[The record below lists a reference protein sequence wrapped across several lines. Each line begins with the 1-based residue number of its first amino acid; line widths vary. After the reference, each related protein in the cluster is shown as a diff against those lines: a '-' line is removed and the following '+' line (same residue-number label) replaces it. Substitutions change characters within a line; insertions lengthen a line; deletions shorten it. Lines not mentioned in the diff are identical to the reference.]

1 MIGLGTFAF
10 AQPWL
15 LLALLGLPALWFL
28 LRVTPPAPKTV
39 RFPAVRLLTGLA
51 PPEETPARTPLWLL
65 LLRLLA
71 AALIILGL
79 AGPVLHPAERLAG
92 NGPLVLVID
101 DGWAAAA
108 RWDALERAAE
118 ASIDR
123 AERAQRRVILLTT
136 ARPRADAPL
145 SASNPLRPEAARE
158 RVRALQAKPWPGDL
172 QAARAAAE
180 ALRVT
185 GSAHVV
191 WLSDGLAA
199 AGAEALAASL
209 QHLGRL
215 DVLRPRPEQAARVVL
230 PPESTGL
237 GVEAVVRRADDRGAL
252 DTTMIAESE
261 DGRLVGTAPVRFE
274 PGAKRATAAFELP
287 LQLRNRIAR
296 LRLQDQTH
304 AGAVALL
311 DSRWRRRPVGL
322 VSDSPLEEAQPLL
335 SELYYLERALQ
346 PYAQIDRGTLDTL
359 LEQEIAVL
367 VLADRGALAAA
378 RRRAVA
384 GWVESGGVLL
394 RFAGPKLARDLTGE
408 DAAAGDGGELLL
420 PVRLRR
426 GGRALGGTMSWGR
439 PAKLAPFG
447 ESSPFAGLRVPDDV
461 RVHRQVLAEP
471 SLGLGEHT
479 WARLADGTPLVT
491 ASRRGDGW
499 LVLVHTTA
507 NTAWSNLSLSGL
519 FVDMLRRISAIGEG
533 TGGAGDERALPPDR
547 VLDGFGRLVQPGAGV
562 QALSA
567 EARRAHRVSP
577 AHPPGYYGREAGR
590 RAHNLGPMVAESLAP
605 LGELPSGVSVADL
618 SLRPETR
625 IGPWLLAAALAL
637 LLVDLVIALALRGLL
652 PAPGGR
658 RAGTAAALLVA
669 LAATAGGGKA
679 AAQGD
684 ESFAL
689 KATLDT
695 RLAYIETGVAEVD
708 RVTRQGLAGLSDVL
722 ARRSAVEPAPP
733 LAVDL
738 LRQEVAF
745 FPLLYWSISPR
756 QDELPPAG
764 VRKLNHFIAR
774 GGTLLIDLR
783 TAGAGSSLF
792 DGTSPATRTLRRL
805 TRDIEIPPLKP
816 VGPDHVLTKAFY
828 LLQEFPGRYS
838 GGTLWVED
846 TREAPGDGV
855 ASVIIT
861 GNDWVGAWAVDDGGN
876 PRFATVP
883 GGERQREIA
892 YRVGVN
898 VVMYALTGNYKADQV
913 HVPAIL
919 ERLGQ

>member
-1 MIGLGTFAF
+1 MMGLGTFAF

-15 LLALLGLPALWFL
+15 LLALVGLPALWFL

-39 RFPAVRLLTGLA
+39 RFPAVRLLTGLT

-71 AALIILGL
+71 VALIILGL
-79 AGPVLHPAERLAG
+79 AGPVLHPAERLDG

-108 RWDALERAAE
+108 QWDARRQAAD
-118 ASIDR
+118 ALIDR
-123 AERAQRRVILLTT
+123 AARGERRVILLTT

-145 SASNPLRPEAARE
+145 SASDLLRPEVARE
-158 RVRALQAKPWPGDL
+158 RVRALQPKPWASDL
-172 QAARAAAE
+172 DAARAVAGD
-180 ALRVT
+180 LRVT

-199 AGAEALAASL
+199 PGADALAATL

-215 DVLRPRPEQAARVVL
+215 DVLRPRPGDLAKVVL
-230 PPESTGL
+230 PPAATGL
-237 GVEAVVRRADDRGAL
+237 GVEVPVHRPDGRGAVEA
-252 DTTMIAESE
+252 TMIAEAE
-261 DGRLVGTAPVRFE
+261 DGRLVATAPLRFE
-274 PGAKRATAAFELP
+274 AGARQASATLELP

-296 LRLQDQTH
+296 VRLRGEDH

-311 DSRWRRRPVGL
+311 DPRWRRRPVGL

-335 SELYYLERALQ
+335 SELYYLERALK
-346 PYAQIDRGTLDTL
+346 PYAEISRGTLGSL
-359 LEQEIAVL
+359 LEGEMAVL
-367 VLADRGALAAA
+367 ILADRGRLIAE
-378 RRRAVA
+378 RRQAVA
-384 GWVESGGVLL
+384 GWVEGGGILL

-408 DAAAGDGGELLL
+408 AAAGDGGDPLL

-426 GGRALGGTMSWGR
+426 GGRALGGSMSWGQ

-447 ESSPFAGLRVPDDV
+447 EDSPFAGLSVPEDV
-461 RVHRQVLAEP
+461 RVQRQVLAEP
-471 SLGLGEHT
+471 ALDLGERT

-491 ASRRGDGW
+491 AKRRGDGW

-507 NTAWSNLSLSGL
+507 NTSWSNLSLSGL
-519 FVDMLRRISAIGEG
+519 FVEMLRRVSAISEG
-533 TGGAGDERALPPDR
+533 AGGAGGDAALPPHR
-547 VLDGFGRLVQPGAGV
+547 VLDGFGRLVRPGAGV
-562 QALSA
+562 AALPA
-567 EARRAHRVSP
+567 EARRAHRIGP
-577 AHPPGYYGREAGR
+577 AHPPGYYGRDGAR
-590 RAHNLGPMVAESLAP
+590 RAHTLGPMVADTLAP
-605 LGELPSGVSVADL
+605 LGGLPPGVTVAGL
-618 SLRPETR
+618 TQQPETR

-637 LLVDLVIALALRGLL
+637 IIVELVISLALRGLL
-652 PAPGGR
+652 PSLRGR
-658 RAGTAAALLVA
+658 HAGTAAVLLLLLVP
-669 LAATAGGGKA
+669 LLPGKA
-679 AAQGD
+679 VAQD
-684 ESFAL
+684 EQSFAL

-695 RLAYIETGVAEVD
+695 RLAYVETGVPEVD

-733 LAVDL
+733 LGVDL

-756 QDELPPAG
+756 QDDLPPAG
-764 VRKLNHFIAR
+764 VRKLNHFITH

-783 TAGAGSSLF
+783 TPEGGNTLFGSAG
-792 DGTSPATRTLRRL
+792 PATQTLRRL
-805 TRDIEIPPLKP
+805 TRDIDIPPLEP

-828 LLQEFPGRYS
+828 LLQEFPGRYNA
-838 GGTLWVED
+838 GTLWVED

-861 GNDWVGAWAVDDGGN
+861 ANDWVGAWAVDDSGN

-883 GGERQREIA
+883 GGERQREMA